1 MLALVC
7 ALCSGPIKSTG
18 FVCAL
23 VEAKLVVSDEGRP
36 NMTERAEI
44 LSLYMCGT
52 CENHVRRSLCT
63 YRERSQARRKA
74 AG

>member
-7 ALCSGPIKSTG
+7 ALYGGPIKSTG
-18 FVCAL
+18 FVYDL

-36 NMTERAEI
+36 RMTERGEI
-44 LSLYMCGT
+44 LSLYICGT
-52 CENHVRRSLCT
+52 CENHVRRSRCT
-63 YRERSQARRKA
+63 YREHAQARRKT